1 VFKTTLLKKIKEGNM
16 NQLKQAQEQIV
27 ALQEQLKQATASL
40 QMVSKRLEDQGQ
52 TVDKVN
58 SLINQNRGLNRALLE
73 LYNEAMVKLSQADQV
88 IKAQGAEYAN
98 VMQDAQT
105 MAQMMAE
112 DEKAN
117 TQSAEL
123 DAQALNAM
131 LGQ

>member
-1 VFKTTLLKKIKEGNM
+1 
-16 NQLKQAQEQIV
+16 
-27 ALQEQLKQATASL
+27 LQEQLKQATESL

-112 DEKAN
+112 DEQAN